1 MAVVWAPT
9 LCPDPGRWE
18 CGTRSKQPT
27 VFRLVRLDYYYIS
40 SLTRG
45 IQNLLRQE
53 PEREQKPIPG
63 TKFDKETI
71 AGHVGGQNWSYI
83 IVRRPDSGVL
93 RILRLC
99 SSSAQ
104 ACSGSAPACLP
115 SAQVCSPSA
124 HVKAVVAHVRRL
136 KQNRRRGKLILSL
149 WVSLI
154 RVPANHSFRHS

>member
-1 MAVVWAPT
+1 MAVVRAPT

-63 TKFDKETI
+63 AKFDKETI
-71 AGHVGGQNWSYI
+71 AGHVGGQNGSYM

-99 SSSAQ
+99 SSSA
-104 ACSGSAPACLP
+104 
-115 SAQVCSPSA
+115 
-124 HVKAVVAHVRRL
+124 HVEAAVAHVRRL
-136 KQNRRRGKLILSL
+136 KRNQRQGNLILSL
-149 WVSLI
+149 WVSRTRSRARSRPRRAASELLC
-154 RVPANHSFRHS
+154 VHWTVSF

>member
-1 MAVVWAPT
+1 MAVVRAPT

-71 AGHVGGQNWSYI
+71 AGHVGDQNGSYI
-83 IVRRPDSGVL
+83 IVHRPDSGVL
-93 RILRLC
+93 RILSSCSRPQTKTEPATGKLNPESMGVPDKESCKISTSESSVRTSLC
-99 SSSAQ
+99 ALDSFVLTVSISVP
-104 ACSGSAPACLP
+104 CSWI
-115 SAQVCSPSA
+115 
-124 HVKAVVAHVRRL
+124 RRL
-136 KQNRRRGKLILSL
+136 A
-149 WVSLI
+149 V
-154 RVPANHSFRHS
+154 